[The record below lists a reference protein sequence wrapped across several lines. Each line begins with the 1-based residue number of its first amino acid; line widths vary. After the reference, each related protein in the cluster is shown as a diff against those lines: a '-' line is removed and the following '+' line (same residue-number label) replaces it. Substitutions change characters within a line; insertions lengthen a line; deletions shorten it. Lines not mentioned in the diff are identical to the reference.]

1 MSFLCLLCVSW
12 LVMFLLFVDV
22 TFLTDVLYG
31 ESVVFCIL
39 WHAVVSINMCFS
51 N

>member
-1 MSFLCLLCVSW
+1 MSFLCLLCFHGLYV
-12 LVMFLLFVDV
+12 LLFVDV

-31 ESVVFCIL
+31 ESVVFSIL